1 MNDPAA
7 SLDCEY
13 RQHTFPMVAQ
23 YTYVQSA
30 GVFALESYDRLAS
43 NLDLGL
49 VLRPEPR
56 HDLDAI
62 RHDRDEG

>member
-1 MNDPAA
+1 
-7 SLDCEY
+7 
-13 RQHTFPMVAQ
+13 MVAQ

-56 HDLDAI
+56 HDLDAV

>member
-1 MNDPAA
+1 ME
-7 SLDCEY
+7 S
-13 RQHTFPMVAQ
+13 Q

-30 GVFALESYDRLAS
+30 GVFAVESYDRLSS

-56 HDLDAI
+56 YDLDAV